1 MGGYYSSSAVRRED
15 FDYAVPRE
23 LIAQEPAAERD
34 ASRMLVL
41 HRATGRTEHR
51 AFRDLAQYLRRED
64 VLVINDTKVF
74 PARLVGRRPT
84 GAKVE
89 ALLVEPL
96 GVTRWR
102 VLLDTPRKLEPG
114 DTLEFS
120 GTRATIVGKNPW
132 VLEFGEDIRPKLPE
146 IGVPPLPPYIK
157 REAKKSDFERYQTV
171 YARREGSI
179 AAPTAGLHFTPR
191 VLESLPCRVVRITL
205 HVGVGTFK
213 PIKAETIEEH
223 RMDPERYEVSPEV
236 WDAVRGAGRVVAV
249 GTTSVRAL
257 ETAARTG
264 KLSGE
269 SDLFIYPGFEF
280 KVVGAMLTN
289 FHLPRG
295 TPLLLVCAFAG
306 KENIFAAYQE
316 AIRERYRFFSYG
328 DAMLIV

>member
-1 MGGYYSSSAVRRED
+1 MRRED
-15 FDYAVPRE
+15 FDYALPRE

-34 ASRMLVL
+34 ASRLMVL
-41 HRATGRTEHR
+41 HRDTGAVEHR
-51 AFRDLAQYLRRED
+51 SFRDIARYLRRED
-64 VLVINDTKVF
+64 VLVINDTRVI
-74 PARLVGRRPT
+74 PARLLGRRPT
-84 GAKVE
+84 GGRVE

-96 GVTRWR
+96 DGTRWR
-102 VLLDTPRKLEPG
+102 ALLDTPRRLKPG

-120 GTRATIVGKNPW
+120 GAKATIVGNDPW
-132 VLEFGEDIRPKLPE
+132 VLDFGEDIRPRLSE
-146 IGVPPLPPYIK
+146 IGVPPLPPYI
-157 REAKKSDFERYQTV
+157 RRAVRRSDFERYQTV

-191 VLESLPCRVVRITL
+191 VLESLPCRVVSVTL

-213 PIKAETIEEH
+213 PIRAERIEEH
-223 RMDPERYEVSPEV
+223 RMDPERYEVSPEA
-236 WDAVRGAGRVVAV
+236 WDAVRSARRVVAV
-249 GTTSVRAL
+249 GTTCVRTL
-257 ETAARTG
+257 ETVARTG

-280 KVVGAMLTN
+280 RVVGALLTN

-295 TPLLLVCAFAG
+295 TPLVLACAFAG
-306 KENIFAAYQE
+306 RENVLAAYQE